1 MDRLTDEE
9 LEVLLGSL
17 ESDLVER
24 KQSFSGEVTKTARQA
39 VCAFANDL
47 PGHNKPGVL
56 CIGVNDNGDLS
67 HLEITDGLLRNLAD
81 IKTDGNILPMPV
93 LFVERR
99 LFKGVPI
106 AVVTVLPSDS
116 PPVKYQG
123 RIWVRTGPRRSIAN
137 QQEERILNEKR
148 RYKDRPFDIFPMPTA
163 KTTDLSRLVFE
174 SEYLHSAFSADVL
187 EANGRSYEERLS
199 SCKMIQSPSETTPTV
214 LGVLTLG
221 KTPQDF
227 LPGAYIQFLK
237 IDGLNL
243 EDFVVDEEP
252 MMGSLREVLHRAQ
265 EKFDAHNRVSVDVV
279 SEAVHT
285 KHSLYPRAAIFQILY
300 NAVFHRTYESN
311 APIRFYWFRDRIE
324 ITSPGGPYGNVTV
337 ENFGQPGITDYR
349 NPNIGSALKIFGF
362 IQSFGRGIAIANV
375 ELAKNGNPPIEFNVT
390 TSHVLA
396 TIRIAH

>member
-24 KQSFSGEVTKTARQA
+24 KKSFSGEVTKTARQA

-67 HLEITDGLLRNLAD
+67 HLEITDELLRNLSD

-137 QQEERILNEKR
+137 RQEERILNEKR

-187 EANGRSYEERLS
+187 EAHGRSYEERLS
-199 SCKMIQSPSETTPTV
+199 ACKMIQSPSETTPTV

-285 KHSLYPRAAIFQILY
+285 
-300 NAVFHRTYESN
+300 
-311 APIRFYWFRDRIE
+311 
-324 ITSPGGPYGNVTV
+324 
-337 ENFGQPGITDYR
+337 
-349 NPNIGSALKIFGF
+349 
-362 IQSFGRGIAIANV
+362 
-375 ELAKNGNPPIEFNVT
+375 
-390 TSHVLA
+390 
-396 TIRIAH
+396 